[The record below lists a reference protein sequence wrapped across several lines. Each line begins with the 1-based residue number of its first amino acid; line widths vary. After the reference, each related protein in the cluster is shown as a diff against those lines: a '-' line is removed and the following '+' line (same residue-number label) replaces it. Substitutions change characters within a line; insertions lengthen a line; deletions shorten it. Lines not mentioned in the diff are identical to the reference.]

1 MDEQNVEKCGSA
13 IGEHASNTFYK
24 AIKFSKNGRY
34 RILTLGEFFYIKITK
49 LRDVCVGELQMIWT
63 NKQDEN
69 QLICSVRLY
78 VLPEHTDAG
87 REDEHGEDEILAMS
101 EKLIL
106 KAGDLVPLLI
116 ENVTW
121 TFGRQLCQEET
132 LSPHKEEFRNIFV
145 CNKKG
150 LNFSDVDKEKEKIDD
165 KGDLTS
171 TPLTILSFAQY
182 CRYRTV
188 LKRLENMVDKWL
200 RNAIICA
207 IGGIVTKSKNARIMF
222 CKTTV
227 DVPELDDLEIRC
239 DHLAPSLKGRPRK
252 KKSLTRSDSDSYETS
267 SDISTPGGRK
277 DVLIGKRESALRNG
291 LKFDNS
297 QVSAEEQEFLF
308 NLHCFMKRRNTP
320 ISRIPSLGFKQVDL
334 YFFYTY
340 AQKLGG
346 YEMVT
351 QKRLW
356 KHLYDKLGG
365 NPGSTSAATC
375 TRRHYE
381 KLLLPYERYDK
392 GCNIEKKQSKHHKD
406 EPSTTDREDNSRMT
420 PTDDGFSKPRRRF
433 KTTLTL
439 RQRAEQWEQIR
450 KLKERQKAIKGR
462 KPGRPRTVKNLL
474 DSSEKEKTQALSYT
488 SIKTEI
494 ISREETVEAPGDRL
508 EGSVMI
514 KEEKESVSDSE
525 SHVQTVFSQS
535 KLFQQNSVQGSSSA
549 SMNHSKAM
557 ERGLPNIPV
566 HQAAL
571 FYPQPFVPLGGLHPM
586 GLPLM
591 NQLPM
596 GLPRFHNHPLLTAS
610 SEKQQQSYRPN
621 ILRNSQKTP
630 QDIRLAHA
638 SSKPSGYPLSK
649 SVDPSPSRQTSNMS
663 PASSSAA
670 SSPKTLMV
678 PPAHSNGLKRSFS
691 TNHPQVSTAS
701 ASNFA
706 NKSLLF
712 DFESPKRQKLD
723 VAAIN
728 SSECSDEP
736 TDLSMKTLK
745 KRTGSENVERTGT
758 PSRDTPENLSNRER
772 SPAQSQPPI
781 QSSPAGSEAP
791 TDIPHS
797 VFSKRPSS
805 VFNAYMSASLSSNMV
820 ELSKGPSSSSLSQE
834 GLRSMKS
841 ESQDLRKSKSAIKG
855 SESFSPSMKAAGL
868 PELPP
873 GMVHPAF
880 LHPMMRPSVPIS
892 QSGYFHIPLQLQQLY
907 QAQLRASA
915 AYDGLL
921 QRDHA
926 SFSGVPLPMFVP
938 QMPLYSQRDKK

>member
-150 LNFSDVDKEKEKIDD
+150 LNFSDVDKEKEQIDD

-392 GCNIEKKQSKHHKD
+392 GRNIEKKQSKHHKD

-820 ELSKGPSSSSLSQE
+820 ELSKGPSSSSQSQE

>member
-392 GCNIEKKQSKHHKD
+392 GRNIEKKQSKHHKD

-745 KRTGSENVERTGT
+745 KRTGSENVERTST

>member
-392 GCNIEKKQSKHHKD
+392 GRNIEKKQSKHHKD

-663 PASSSAA
+663 PASLSAA

-781 QSSPAGSEAP
+781 QSSPAGSEAS

-820 ELSKGPSSSSLSQE
+820 ELSKGPSSSSQSQE

>member
-24 AIKFSKNGRY
+24 AIKFSKNGQY
-34 RILTLGEFFYIKITK
+34 RILSLGEFFYIKITK

-63 NKQDEN
+63 NKQDEK
-69 QLICSVRLY
+69 QLVCSVRLY
-78 VLPEHTDAG
+78 LLPEHTDAG
-87 REDEHGEDEILAMS
+87 REDVHGEDEILAMS
-101 EKLIL
+101 ERLIL

-121 TFGRQLCQEET
+121 TFGRHLYQEDNVKAHE
-132 LSPHKEEFRNIFV
+132 EEFRNIFV

-150 LNFSDVDKEKEKIDD
+150 LNFSDVEKEKEDIGD

-171 TPLTILSFAQY
+171 TPLTILSFSQY

-207 IGGIVTKSKNARIMF
+207 IGGIVMKSKNARIMF

-267 SDISTPGGRK
+267 SDTSTPVRK
-277 DVLIGKRESALRNG
+277 KYVLSGKRESALRNG

-297 QVSAEEQEFLF
+297 QVSTEEQEFLF
-308 NLHCFMKRRNTP
+308 NLHRFMKKRNTP
-320 ISRIPSLGFKQVDL
+320 ICRIPSLGFKQVDL

-392 GCNIEKKQSKHHKD
+392 GRNIEKKQSKQPKD
-406 EPSTTDREDNSRMT
+406 EPVVKEEEFASVA
-420 PTDDGFSKPRRRF
+420 PPDDVLIKPRR
-433 KTTLTL
+433 
-439 RQRAEQWEQIR
+439 
-450 KLKERQKAIKGR
+450 GR

-474 DSSEKEKTQALSYT
+474 DSSEKEKTQILT
-488 SIKTEI
+488 FKNIKSESVI
-494 ISREETVEAPGDRL
+494 KEEMEEPVEERV
-508 EGSVMI
+508 EGSVKI
-514 KEEKESVSDSE
+514 KEEVESVLDSDSH
-525 SHVQTVFSQS
+525 SSVSSVFSQS
-535 KLFQQNSVQGSSSA
+535 KLFQQNSLQGSSSS
-549 SMNHSKAM
+549 SMSHSRSS
-557 ERGLPNIPV
+557 ERGTPNIPV
-566 HQAAL
+566 PQAAM
-571 FYPQPFVPLGGLHPM
+571 FYPQTFIPLGGLHPM

-596 GLPRFHNHPLLTAS
+596 GMPRFYHHPSQSPTSAD
-610 SEKQQQSYRPN
+610 KQHSYRPN
-621 ILRNSQKTP
+621 ILRNSQKTTESRP
-630 QDIRLAHA
+630 AHV
-638 SSKPSGYPLSK
+638 LSK
-649 SVDPSPSRQTSNMS
+649 QSSFPSSQSLDPVTSSSHTQGRQSRSMS
-663 PASSSAA
+663 PASTAR
-670 SSPKTLMV
+670 SSPQTLMV
-678 PPAHSNGLKRSFS
+678 PPAHSNGLKRSYS
-691 TNHPQVSTAS
+691 SNPLHGPNAS
-701 ASNFA
+701 GANFAA

-723 VAAIN
+723 T
-728 SSECSDEP
+728 STDSKRECSDEP

-745 KRTGSENVERTGT
+745 KRATTETGEGSFTPSQSWEISEN
-758 PSRDTPENLSNRER
+758 PAKRER
-772 SPAQSQPPI
+772 SPAQSRPPV
-781 QSSPAGSEAP
+781 QTSPAGLEHPS
-791 TDIPHS
+791 DIPPS
-797 VFSKRPSS
+797 VFSKHPSS
-805 VFNAYMSASLSSNMV
+805 VFSPATFPSSNMV
-820 ELSKGPSSSSLSQE
+820 ELGKVPSSSSQSQDRPKSIKQEDKSQE
-834 GLRSMKS
+834 PRP
-841 ESQDLRKSKSAIKG
+841 SKSAIRG
-855 SESFSPSMKAAGL
+855 SESLSQNMKVNL

-880 LHPMMRPSVPIS
+880 LHPMMRPSVPLP
-892 QSGYFHIPLQLQQLY
+892 QAGYFPIPLQLQHLY

-921 QRDHA
+921 QRDHNA
-926 SFSGVPLPMFVP
+926 FNGSPLSMFVP
-938 QMPLYSQRDKK
+938 QMPLYSQREKK

>member
-392 GCNIEKKQSKHHKD
+392 GRNIEKKQSKHHKD

>member
-1 MDEQNVEKCGSA
+1 MDEQNVEKCGSV

-24 AIKFSKNGRY
+24 AIKFSKNGQY
-34 RILTLGEFFYIKITK
+34 RILSLGEFFYIKITK

-69 QLICSVRLY
+69 QLICNVRLY
-78 VLPEHTDAG
+78 LLPEHTDAG
-87 REDEHGEDEILAMS
+87 REEQHGEDEILGMS

-106 KAGDLVPLLI
+106 KASDLVPLLM

-121 TFGRQLCQEET
+121 TFGRPLYQEED
-132 LSPHKEEFRNIFV
+132 LEAKGEEFRNIFV

-150 LNFSDVDKEKEKIDD
+150 LNFSDVEKEKEEIGY

-207 IGGIVTKSKNARIMF
+207 IGGIVTKNKNARIMF
-222 CKTTV
+222 CKNMV

-267 SDISTPGGRK
+267 SDVSTPGCK
-277 DVLIGKRESALRNG
+277 KFVLTGKRESALRNG

-297 QVSAEEQEFLF
+297 QVSTEEQEFLF
-308 NLHCFMKRRNTP
+308 NLHRFMKKRNTP
-320 ISRIPSLGFKQVDL
+320 ICRIPSLGFKQVDL
-334 YFFYTY
+334 YFFYSY

-351 QKRLW
+351 QRRLW

-392 GCNIEKKQSKHHKD
+392 GRNIEKKQTKPPKEELESK
-406 EPSTTDREDNSRMT
+406 DREDNSCKT
-420 PTDDGFSKPRRRF
+420 PTEEGQVKPRR
-433 KTTLTL
+433 
-439 RQRAEQWEQIR
+439 
-450 KLKERQKAIKGR
+450 GR

-474 DSSEKEKTQALSYT
+474 DSSEKEKTQAITSS
-488 SIKTEI
+488 SIKTESL
-494 ISREETVEAPGDRL
+494 SREETTDPPGDRT
-508 EGSVMI
+508 EGSVKI
-514 KEEKESVSDSE
+514 KEEKESELDSE
-525 SHVQTVFSQS
+525 SNSNVFSQS

-549 SMNHSKAM
+549 SLSHSKAM
-557 ERGLPNIPV
+557 ERGVPNIPV
-566 HQAAL
+566 HQAAM
-571 FYPQPFVPLGGLHPM
+571 FYPQTFIPLGGIHHM
-586 GLPLM
+586 GLPIM

-596 GLPRFHNHPLLTAS
+596 GMPRFYNHPSLAPAS
-610 SEKQQQSYRPN
+610 SDKQHSFRPN
-621 ILRNSQKTP
+621 ILRNSQKTSSLESRP
-630 QDIRLAHA
+630 VHA
-638 SSKPSGYPLSK
+638 SSKHSGHSSSQSLDPLM
-649 SVDPSPSRQTSNMS
+649 PTHTQSRQPTSTS
-663 PASSSAA
+663 PCSSGG
-670 SSPKTLMV
+670 SSPHTLMV
-678 PPAHSNGLKRSFS
+678 PPAHSNGLKRPYSS
-691 TNHPQVSTAS
+691 NQLHVPNAS
-701 ASNFA
+701 GSSFA

-712 DFESPKRQKLD
+712 DFESTKRQKLD
-723 VAAIN
+723 IVN
-728 SSECSDEP
+728 SNKIDCSDEP

-745 KRTGSENVERTGT
+745 KKENSETNERNST
-758 PSRDTPENLSNRER
+758 PGLTRETPGCLVKRER
-772 SPAQSQPPI
+772 SPAQSLHRVQTC
-781 QSSPAGSEAP
+781 PAGLEHP
-791 TDIPHS
+791 LDIPHS
-797 VFSKRPSS
+797 VFNKRPSS
-805 VFNAYMSASLSSNMV
+805 VFSPAVYPNSNMV
-820 ELSKGPSSSSLSQE
+820 DLSKIPSSSSQSQE
-834 GLRSMKS
+834 GPKTVKMEEKS
-841 ESQDLRKSKSAIKG
+841 QESRPSRSAIKG
-855 SESFSPSMKAAGL
+855 PESHSPRMKDGL
-868 PELPP
+868 PDLPP

-880 LHPMMRPSVPIS
+880 LHPMMRPTVPLP
-892 QSGYFHIPLQLQQLY
+892 QAGYFPIPLQLQQLY

-921 QRDHA
+921 QRDHTA
-926 SFSGVPLPMFVP
+926 FNSVPMFVP
-938 QMPLYSQRDKK
+938 QMPVFSQRDKK

>member
-392 GCNIEKKQSKHHKD
+392 GRNIEKKQSKHHKD

-745 KRTGSENVERTGT
+745 KRTGSENVERTST

-820 ELSKGPSSSSLSQE
+820 ELSKGPSSSSQSQE

>member
-1 MDEQNVEKCGSA
+1 
-13 IGEHASNTFYK
+13 
-24 AIKFSKNGRY
+24 
-34 RILTLGEFFYIKITK
+34 
-49 LRDVCVGELQMIWT
+49 MI
-63 NKQDEN
+63 
-69 QLICSVRLY
+69 
-78 VLPEHTDAG
+78 
-87 REDEHGEDEILAMS
+87 
-101 EKLIL
+101 LIL
-106 KAGDLVPLLI
+106 L
-116 ENVTW
+116 
-121 TFGRQLCQEET
+121 Q
-132 LSPHKEEFRNIFV
+132 
-145 CNKKG
+145 
-150 LNFSDVDKEKEKIDD
+150 
-165 KGDLTS
+165 
-171 TPLTILSFAQY
+171 
-182 CRYRTV
+182 
-188 LKRLENMVDKWL
+188 
-200 RNAIICA
+200 
-207 IGGIVTKSKNARIMF
+207 
-222 CKTTV
+222 
-227 DVPELDDLEIRC
+227 
-239 DHLAPSLKGRPRK
+239 
-252 KKSLTRSDSDSYETS
+252 
-267 SDISTPGGRK
+267 
-277 DVLIGKRESALRNG
+277 
-291 LKFDNS
+291 
-297 QVSAEEQEFLF
+297 
-308 NLHCFMKRRNTP
+308 
-320 ISRIPSLGFKQVDL
+320 
-334 YFFYTY
+334 
-340 AQKLGG
+340 
-346 YEMVT
+346 
-351 QKRLW
+351 
-356 KHLYDKLGG
+356 
-365 NPGSTSAATC
+365 
-375 TRRHYE
+375 
-381 KLLLPYERYDK
+381 
-392 GCNIEKKQSKHHKD
+392 
-406 EPSTTDREDNSRMT
+406 
-420 PTDDGFSKPRRRF
+420 
-433 KTTLTL
+433 
-439 RQRAEQWEQIR
+439 
-450 KLKERQKAIKGR
+450 GR

-745 KRTGSENVERTGT
+745 KRTGSENVERTST

-820 ELSKGPSSSSLSQE
+820 ELSKGPSSSSQSQE

-841 ESQDLRKSKSAIKG
+841 ESQDLRKSKSAIKVTIYIYTV
-855 SESFSPSMKAAGL
+855 L
-868 PELPP
+868 I
-873 GMVHPAF
+873 F
-880 LHPMMRPSVPIS
+880 LENKLNICVATLINIIEHTFIM
-892 QSGYFHIPLQLQQLY
+892 L
-907 QAQLRASA
+907 
-915 AYDGLL
+915 
-921 QRDHA
+921 
-926 SFSGVPLPMFVP
+926 
-938 QMPLYSQRDKK
+938 

>member
-1 MDEQNVEKCGSA
+1 M
-13 IGEHASNTFYK
+13 
-24 AIKFSKNGRY
+24 
-34 RILTLGEFFYIKITK
+34 ILIF
-49 LRDVCVGELQMIWT
+49 LQ
-63 NKQDEN
+63 
-69 QLICSVRLY
+69 
-78 VLPEHTDAG
+78 
-87 REDEHGEDEILAMS
+87 
-101 EKLIL
+101 
-106 KAGDLVPLLI
+106 
-116 ENVTW
+116 
-121 TFGRQLCQEET
+121 
-132 LSPHKEEFRNIFV
+132 
-145 CNKKG
+145 
-150 LNFSDVDKEKEKIDD
+150 
-165 KGDLTS
+165 
-171 TPLTILSFAQY
+171 
-182 CRYRTV
+182 
-188 LKRLENMVDKWL
+188 
-200 RNAIICA
+200 
-207 IGGIVTKSKNARIMF
+207 
-222 CKTTV
+222 
-227 DVPELDDLEIRC
+227 
-239 DHLAPSLKGRPRK
+239 
-252 KKSLTRSDSDSYETS
+252 
-267 SDISTPGGRK
+267 
-277 DVLIGKRESALRNG
+277 
-291 LKFDNS
+291 
-297 QVSAEEQEFLF
+297 
-308 NLHCFMKRRNTP
+308 
-320 ISRIPSLGFKQVDL
+320 
-334 YFFYTY
+334 
-340 AQKLGG
+340 
-346 YEMVT
+346 
-351 QKRLW
+351 
-356 KHLYDKLGG
+356 
-365 NPGSTSAATC
+365 
-375 TRRHYE
+375 
-381 KLLLPYERYDK
+381 
-392 GCNIEKKQSKHHKD
+392 
-406 EPSTTDREDNSRMT
+406 
-420 PTDDGFSKPRRRF
+420 
-433 KTTLTL
+433 
-439 RQRAEQWEQIR
+439 
-450 KLKERQKAIKGR
+450 GR

-494 ISREETVEAPGDRL
+494 ISREETVEATGDRL

-549 SMNHSKAM
+549 SMNHSNAM
-557 ERGLPNIPV
+557 ERGVPNIPV

-820 ELSKGPSSSSLSQE
+820 ELSKGPSSSSQSQE

-841 ESQDLRKSKSAIKG
+841 ESQDLRKSKSAIKVTIYIYTV
-855 SESFSPSMKAAGL
+855 L
-868 PELPP
+868 I
-873 GMVHPAF
+873 F
-880 LHPMMRPSVPIS
+880 LENKLNICVATLINIIEHTFIM
-892 QSGYFHIPLQLQQLY
+892 L
-907 QAQLRASA
+907 
-915 AYDGLL
+915 
-921 QRDHA
+921 
-926 SFSGVPLPMFVP
+926 
-938 QMPLYSQRDKK
+938 

>member
-34 RILTLGEFFYIKITK
+34 RILSLGEFFYIKITK

-78 VLPEHTDAG
+78 VLPEHTDTG

-121 TFGRQLCQEET
+121 TFGRPLCQEES

-150 LNFSDVDKEKEKIDD
+150 LNFSDVEKEKEKIDD

-356 KHLYDKLGG
+356 KHLYDRLGG

-392 GCNIEKKQSKHHKD
+392 GRNIEKKHSKHHKE
-406 EPSTTDREDNSRMT
+406 EPSTTHREDNSCMT
-420 PTDDGFSKPRRRF
+420 PTEDGFSKPRR
-433 KTTLTL
+433 
-439 RQRAEQWEQIR
+439 
-450 KLKERQKAIKGR
+450 GR

-494 ISREETVEAPGDRL
+494 SSREETEDAPGDRL

-535 KLFQQNSVQGSSSA
+535 KLFQQNSVQGSSST
-549 SMNHSKAM
+549 SMNHSNAM
-557 ERGLPNIPV
+557 ERDVSNIPV

-571 FYPQPFVPLGGLHPM
+571 FYPQTFVPLGGLHPM

-596 GLPRFHNHPLLTAS
+596 GIPRFHNHPLFSPAS

-630 QDIRLAHA
+630 QEIRSAHA
-638 SSKPSGYPLSK
+638 SSKSSGYPLSK

-691 TNHPQVSTAS
+691 TNHQKVSTAS
-701 ASNFA
+701 APNFA

-745 KRTGSENVERTGT
+745 KRTGSDNVERTGT

-772 SPAQSQPPI
+772 SPSRSRPPVH
-781 QSSPAGSEAP
+781 SSPAGSEAP

-805 VFNAYMSASLSSNMV
+805 VFNTSPTSLSSSMV
-820 ELSKGPSSSSLSQE
+820 ELSNGPSTPSQSQE
-834 GLRSMKS
+834 GLRSMKF
-841 ESQDLRKSKSAIKG
+841 ESQDLRKSRSAIKG
-855 SESFSPSMKAAGL
+855 SESFSSSMKAAGL

-880 LHPMMRPSVPIS
+880 LHPMMRPSVPIP
-892 QSGYFHIPLQLQQLY
+892 QSGYFPIPLQLQQLY

>member
-1 MDEQNVEKCGSA
+1 MDEQNV
-13 IGEHASNTFYK
+13 
-24 AIKFSKNGRY
+24 
-34 RILTLGEFFYIKITK
+34 
-49 LRDVCVGELQMIWT
+49 
-63 NKQDEN
+63 
-69 QLICSVRLY
+69 
-78 VLPEHTDAG
+78 
-87 REDEHGEDEILAMS
+87 EDEILAMS

-121 TFGRQLCQEET
+121 TFGRPLCQEES

-150 LNFSDVDKEKEKIDD
+150 LNFSDVEKEKEKIDD

-320 ISRIPSLGFKQVDL
+320 ISRIPSLGFKQGDTEEVMETPL
-334 YFFYTY
+334 RQTRRKSRKY
-340 AQKLGG
+340 KCC
-346 YEMVT
+346 
-351 QKRLW
+351 
-356 KHLYDKLGG
+356 HLYSKAL
-365 NPGSTSAATC
+365 
-375 TRRHYE
+375 R
-381 KLLLPYERYDK
+381 
-392 GCNIEKKQSKHHKD
+392 KKHSKHHKE
-406 EPSTTDREDNSRMT
+406 EPSTTHREDNSCMT
-420 PTDDGFSKPRRRF
+420 PTEDGFSKPRRRF

-494 ISREETVEAPGDRL
+494 SSREETEDAPGDRL

-535 KLFQQNSVQGSSSA
+535 KLFQQNSVQGSSST
-549 SMNHSKAM
+549 SMNHSNAM
-557 ERGLPNIPV
+557 ERDVSNIPV

-571 FYPQPFVPLGGLHPM
+571 FYPQTFVPLGGLHPM

-596 GLPRFHNHPLLTAS
+596 GIPRFHNHPLFSPAS

-630 QDIRLAHA
+630 QEIRSAHA
-638 SSKPSGYPLSK
+638 SSKSSGYPLSK

-691 TNHPQVSTAS
+691 TNHQKVSTAS
-701 ASNFA
+701 APNFA

-745 KRTGSENVERTGT
+745 KRTGSDNVERTGT

-772 SPAQSQPPI
+772 SPSRSRPPVH
-781 QSSPAGSEAP
+781 SSPAGSEAP

-805 VFNAYMSASLSSNMV
+805 VFNTSPTSLSSSMV
-820 ELSKGPSSSSLSQE
+820 ELSNGPSTPSQSQE
-834 GLRSMKS
+834 GLRSMKF
-841 ESQDLRKSKSAIKG
+841 ESQDLRKSRSAIKG
-855 SESFSPSMKAAGL
+855 SESFSSSMKAAGL

-880 LHPMMRPSVPIS
+880 LHPMMRPSVPIP
-892 QSGYFHIPLQLQQLY
+892 QSGYFPIPLQLQQLY

>member
-392 GCNIEKKQSKHHKD
+392 GRNIEKKQSKHHKD

-420 PTDDGFSKPRRRF
+420 PTEDGFSKPRRRF

-745 KRTGSENVERTGT
+745 KRTGSENVERTST

-820 ELSKGPSSSSLSQE
+820 ELSKGPSSSSQSQE